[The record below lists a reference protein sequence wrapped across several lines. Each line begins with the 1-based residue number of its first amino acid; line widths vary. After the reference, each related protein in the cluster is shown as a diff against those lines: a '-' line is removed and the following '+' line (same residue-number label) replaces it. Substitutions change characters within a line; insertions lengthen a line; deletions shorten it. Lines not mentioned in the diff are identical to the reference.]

1 MSNSI
6 HQIRHRVNQI
16 DKLKEHDIS
25 WGAEVDLRS
34 DVTKPKKIHLS
45 HDAWVKGDDF
55 EQWLDIW
62 VSHKVQG
69 TLILNTK
76 EDGLEEHCL
85 ELLSAR
91 GITNFFFLDTT
102 IPTLVRLGKK
112 YRNHFAVRYS
122 SFENLGLA
130 VAMREHATWAWVD
143 CFGREPVTFEEVANL
158 KQAGF
163 KVCLV
168 SPELQGGTV
177 DEKKNFEDLM
187 AMSDAIC
194 TKFPL

>member
-16 DKLKEHDIS
+16 AQLDGQNRA
-25 WGAEVDLRS
+25 WGAEIDLRS
-34 DVTKPKKIHLS
+34 DVTLAKKIHLS

-55 EQWLDIW
+55 ESWLDIW
-62 VSHKVQG
+62 TSKKIEG

-76 EDGLEEHCL
+76 EDGLEERCL
-85 ELLSAR
+85 ELLTAKAVS
-91 GITNFFFLDTT
+91 NFFFLDTT

-112 YRNHFAVRYS
+112 HRNNFAVRYS
-122 SFENLGLA
+122 SYENIGLCISLK
-130 VAMREHATWAWVD
+130 EHAAWVWVD
-143 CFGREPVTFEEVANL
+143 CFNRQPVTFEEVANL

-168 SPELQGGTV
+168 SPELQGGSEA
-177 DEKKNFEDLM
+177 EKSKFQDLI
-187 AMSDAIC
+187 ALSDAIC
-194 TKFPL
+194 TKYPA